1 MDMRRFHLDKQSAT
15 PLYEQLRAQIM
26 DAIRLCELTAG
37 DQLPTEEEL
46 CRALDISRPVVQG
59 ACKALIRDGYIQR
72 VRGKGTFVRVPDSR
86 GRFINRQLSFQDEM
100 RLLGLPH
107 RTEVLCAEWFPRPVL
122 LRETPQLPGGWW
134 YHLVRL
140 RYVKDQPFV
149 LAENDFPGAYFPDID
164 RFDYARRSLYDVLKQ
179 EYGVRI
185 VHSRRSM
192 TARLPSNETAAHLRI
207 RKTAPVMVV
216 DNIVYDQQERIIDL
230 SREWLEGVTHQFDF
244 DVYNP

>member
-1 MDMRRFHLDKQSAT
+1 MENWSFL
-15 PLYEQLRAQIM
+15 PP
-26 DAIRLCELTAG
+26 EL
-37 DQLPTEEEL
+37 P
-46 CRALDISRPVVQG
+46 
-59 ACKALIRDGYIQR
+59 
-72 VRGKGTFVRVPDSR
+72 
-86 GRFINRQLSFQDEM
+86 
-100 RLLGLPH
+100 
-107 RTEVLCAEWFPRPVL
+107 PVL
-122 LRETPQLPGGWW
+122 LPDTT
-134 YHLVRL
+134 
-140 RYVKDQPFV
+140 
-149 LAENDFPGAYFPDID
+149 AENWPV
-164 RFDYARRSLYDVLKQ
+164 RRQQLVDTLLKQ

>member
-1 MDMRRFHLDKQSAT
+1 MDMGRFHLDKQSAT
-15 PLYEQLRAQIM
+15 PLYEQLRAQIL

-107 RTEVLCAEWFPRPVL
+107 RTEVLCAEWFPVSYTHLPRTPCQLSGCSITAPAGQRPG
-122 LRETPQLPGGWW
+122 PGWPLPGPTTSI
-134 YHLVRL
+134 RL
-140 RYVKDQPFV
+140 
-149 LAENDFPGAYFPDID
+149 G
-164 RFDYARRSLYDVLKQ
+164 
-179 EYGVRI
+179 
-185 VHSRRSM
+185 
-192 TARLPSNETAAHLRI
+192 
-207 RKTAPVMVV
+207 
-216 DNIVYDQQERIIDL
+216 NI
-230 SREWLEGVTHQFDF
+230 
-244 DVYNP
+244 